1 MSRRYFVLGL
11 AVVLAL
17 ALAVPAFG
25 GPTNPLSNLAASSK
39 TVAAKALKTAKAA
52 KKSAAA
58 ASSAANSAQTS
69 ANEAGTAAKGAQT
82 TANEAKK
89 KAETAQTAAGGAQS
103 TANTALSTANAA
115 KTAAAAAQSTANQ
128 ALTSANSSL
137 KATEFESSPPSP
149 ETGTNTTT
157 PKLVAVECAAGQAV
171 TGGGYSIGGS
181 EQNKVTVILQGS
193 AFYGPGWLVDAQAI
207 SGTTPSWSL
216 TATAVCAHP

>member
-1 MSRRYFVLGL
+1 MSRRYLVLGL

-58 ASSAANSAQTS
+58 ASAAAGAAQS
-69 ANEAGTAAKGAQT
+69 

-89 KAETAQTAAGGAQS
+89 KAETAQTAATGAQT
-103 TANTALSTANAA
+103 TANTALSTANSA
-115 KTAAAAAQSTANQ
+115 KATAAEALAN
-128 ALTSANSSL
+128 AKSSL
-137 KATEFESSPPSP
+137 KGSEFETSKTSP
-149 ETGTNTTT
+149 EPGTDTST
-157 PKLVAVECAAGQAV
+157 PKLVASECKAGQVV
-171 TGGGYSIGGS
+171 TGGGYSIAG
-181 EQNKVTVILQGS
+181 EENKVTVSLQGS

-207 SGTTPSWSL
+207 SGTGTPTWSL